1 MEEDA
6 RDNGGLRPF
15 STQTMPSRF
24 PSLRRLTTA
33 EPYRHRS
40 LPADAP
46 SPTSDRPSSEITFAV
61 LYDDGPDYHLGH
73 FDDAGSIRSG
83 RPGSSQSYA
92 PSFRTRDS
100 RITSDDHEH
109 QNLDFVANQRL
120 LAEGYL
126 NANDSQ
132 QQFDR
137 YHGNSQET
145 LAMNPL
151 RHLDGEKGQNPF
163 DNPPTT
169 NPAETWCDCEEDHNA
184 MRDVKDPSKFGNL
197 GNIDLE
203 AQHGP
208 TPPTPTPLMEKEDP
222 DAYIVRL
229 SSIPLLP
236 TVADI
241 AF

>member
-1 MEEDA
+1 MEEGA

-24 PSLRRLTTA
+24 PSLRRLTSA

-46 SPTSDRPSSEITFAV
+46 SPSSDRPSSEITFAV

-109 QNLDFVANQRL
+109 QHPDFVANQRL

-145 LAMNPL
+145 LAMNNL

-163 DNPPTT
+163 DTPTNANPD
-169 NPAETWCDCEEDHNA
+169 TWCDCEEDHHSL
-184 MRDVKDPSKFGNL
+184 RDVKDPSKFGNV
-197 GNIDLE
+197 GHMDLE

-208 TPPTPTPLMEKEDP
+208 IPPTPTPLIEKEDP

-229 SSIPLLP
+229 SQFLRAE
-236 TVADI
+236 TC
-241 AF
+241 

>member
-1 MEEDA
+1 MEEEAAA
-6 RDNGGLRPF
+6 RENGALRPF

-46 SPTSDRPSSEITFAV
+46 SPSSDRPSSEITFAV

-73 FDDAGSIRSG
+73 FDDGGSIRSG
-83 RPGSSQSYA
+83 RPASSQSFA

-100 RITSDDHEH
+100 RITSDDHDH
-109 QNLDFVANQRL
+109 LQHPDFVANQRL

-132 QQFDR
+132 QQFDP

-145 LAMNPL
+145 LAMNNL
-151 RHLDGEKGQNPF
+151 RNLDAEKGQNPF
-163 DNPPTT
+163 MGTPNTDNPS
-169 NPAETWCDCEEDHNA
+169 ETWCDCEEDRDS
-184 MRDVKDPSKFGNL
+184 MRDVKDPSKFGNI

-208 TPPTPTPLMEKEDP
+208 VPPTPTPLMEKEDP
-222 DAYIVRL
+222 DAYIVCTL
-229 SSIPLLP
+229 TWLFIE
-236 TVADI
+236 
-241 AF
+241 

>member
-24 PSLRRLTTA
+24 PSLRRLTSA

-46 SPTSDRPSSEITFAV
+46 SPGSDRPSSEITFAV

-83 RPGSSQSYA
+83 RPTSSQSYA

-100 RITSDDHEH
+100 RITSEDHEH
-109 QNLDFVANQRL
+109 HNQDFVVNQRL

-145 LAMNPL
+145 LSMNNL
-151 RHLDGEKGQNPF
+151 RHLDLEKGQNPF
-163 DNPPTT
+163 ETPTT
-169 NPAETWCDCEEDHNA
+169 ETGPDAWCDCEDEHDHGGL
-184 MRDVKDPSKFGNL
+184 RDVKDPSKFGNIA
-197 GNIDLE
+197 NIDLDT
-203 AQHGP
+203 QHGQ
-208 TPPTPTPLMEKEDP
+208 PPASPTPLREKEDP
-222 DAYIVRL
+222 DAYVVCAMLL
-229 SSIPLLP
+229 SQL
-236 TVADI
+236 TDCR
-241 AF
+241 